1 MSDLTGIKVRLVEE
15 YSDVEAFFSWL
26 GQSRMVLAVDLETQ
40 GLDHWR
46 QTIRTAQFGDADT
59 GWVFDYSRWAGVVEE
74 VAKKYEGDFVGHNVA
89 FDLKFME
96 ADGITFPLYRVHDT
110 QIQAHLINPDR
121 RVGLKPLADKH
132 ISSVASHGEKL
143 LKAFMKESGTD
154 WATVPISEPSYWGY
168 GALDVIFTARLH
180 EMQLPYMAS
189 FPELYELERAVG
201 FVLMRMT
208 QKGMRVDLPYIE
220 QQKILLERRLLE
232 IRADVMEKWGI
243 TAIGSSDRIAE
254 QLVADGWEPQ
264 EFTPT
269 GRPKTSS
276 AIFELLDHP
285 LAALKTEHNK
295 TKTIVSTYL
304 SKIEELASEGV
315 IHPDIKQLGARTGR
329 MSVARPSLQNLPRP
343 EEGDVRSQI
352 VRGAFIPREGMTLA
366 AIDYDQMELRIAAD
380 HSNATSLIGA
390 FSTEPDMHHYMA
402 TMMFGRE
409 ATKAERQVS
418 KAITFGKLFGAGV
431 AKIGEGL
438 GISFVEAQKF
448 VTAYNVAFPEL
459 ETYMGFLMAQGR
471 DRQKKFGTSYV
482 YTEFGRYQPT
492 KAGTEY
498 RLTNYA
504 TQGTAAD
511 IMKQVIVDLDAAGFG
526 EYMML
531 PIHDEMVFEFPAPEA
546 VQMMHEAERVMEQ
559 LDRKVPLTVGGSLGD
574 RLSQCK

>member
-15 YSDVEAFFSWL
+15 YSDVEAFFQWL

-46 QTIRTAQFGDADT
+46 QKIRTAQFGDADT
-59 GWVFDYSRWAGVVEE
+59 GWVFEYARWSGVVEE
-74 VAKKYEGDFVGHNVA
+74 VARKYEGDFVGHNVT

-96 ADGITFPLYRVHDT
+96 VDGITFPLDRVHDT

-154 WATVPISEPSYWGY
+154 WASVPITEPTYWGY

-180 EMQLPYMAS
+180 ELQLPYMAS

-220 QQKILLERRLLE
+220 QQRKLLERRLLE
-232 IRADVMEKWGI
+232 IRADVMEQWGI
-243 TAIGSSDRIAE
+243 TAIGSSNRIAE
-254 QLVADGWEPQ
+254 QLVADGWEPK

-276 AIFELLDHP
+276 AIFEQLDHP

-295 TKTIVSTYL
+295 VKTLVSTYL
-304 SKIEELASEGV
+304 GKIEGLADGGV
-315 IHPDIKQLGARTGR
+315 IHADIKQLGARTGR

-352 VRGAFIPREGMTLA
+352 VRGAFIPREGSMLA
-366 AIDYDQMELRIAAD
+366 SIDYDQMELRIAAD
-380 HSNATSLIGA
+380 HSDAHSLIEA
-390 FSTEPDMHHYMA
+390 FASQPDMHHYMA
-402 TMMFGRE
+402 SMMFGRQ
-409 ATKAERQVS
+409 ATKADRQVS

-438 GISFVEAQKF
+438 GISFMEAQAF
-448 VTAYNVAFPEL
+448 VNAYNAAFPEL
-459 ETYMGFLMAQGR
+459 EQYMSILMAKG
-471 DRQKKFGTSYV
+471 KYNFKLHGVAYTH
-482 YTEFGRYQPT
+482 TEFGRFQPT
-492 KAGTEY
+492 KPGTEY
-498 RLTNYA
+498 RLTNYR

-511 IMKQVIVDLDAAGFG
+511 IIKRVIVDLDAAGFG
-526 EYMML
+526 EYMLL

-546 VQMMHEAERVMEQ
+546 ASLLHEAERVMEQ
-559 LDRKVPLTVGGSLGD
+559 MDRKVPLTVGGSIGN
-574 RLSQCK
+574 RLSECK